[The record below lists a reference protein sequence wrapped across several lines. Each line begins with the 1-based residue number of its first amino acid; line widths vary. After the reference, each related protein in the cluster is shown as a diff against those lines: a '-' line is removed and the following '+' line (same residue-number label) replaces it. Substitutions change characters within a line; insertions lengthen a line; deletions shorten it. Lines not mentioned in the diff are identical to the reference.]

1 MSFSIMSTGSFL
13 PPRVVRNSE
22 LESFLETSDQWITE
36 RTGVKERRIC
46 TTETA
51 STLAIEAGR
60 RALENGNVKPEELD
74 FILCATVS
82 GEFISPSLSSLVQ
95 AGLGATCPAMDIN
108 AACSAFVF
116 MLDTAAGLFA
126 RKRVKKVLLVGAE
139 QMSRILDW
147 NDRATAVIFGDGA
160 GACLLEEGDNYLES
174 KLFSAGGSDV
184 IKIPT
189 PIGIS
194 PFFEGEQEKPFIHMK
209 GQETFKFAA
218 SVMAADIKDVL
229 QKANLSTEDISY
241 VIPHQ
246 ANTRIIDAAKK
257 RLNIPA
263 ERFVVNLDRC
273 GNTSA
278 ASIPLALDEL
288 NQSGKLKRGDL
299 LVFSAFGGGLASG
312 ACIVRW

>member
-1 MSFSIMSTGSFL
+1 MSFRIVSTGSFV
-13 PPRVVRNSE
+13 PPRVVKNSE
-22 LESFLETSDQWITE
+22 FEAFLETTDQWITE
-36 RTGVKERRIC
+36 RTGVKARHIC
-46 TTETA
+46 TRETA

-60 RALENGNVKPEELD
+60 RALQAGNTKPEELD

-82 GEFISPSLSSLVQ
+82 GEYISPSMSCLVQ
-95 AGLGATCPAMDIN
+95 AGLGAACPAMDIN

-126 RKRVKKVLLVGAE
+126 RKKVKKVLVVGAE

-147 NDRATAVIFGDGA
+147 HDRATAVIFGDGA
-160 GACLLEEGDNYLES
+160 GACLLEAGNNYLES
-174 KLFSAGGSDV
+174 KLYAAGGSDV

-194 PFFEGEQEKPFIHMK
+194 PFYEGDQEKPLIHMK
-209 GQETFKFAA
+209 GQETFKFAVG
-218 SVMAADIKDVL
+218 VMAADIKDVL
-229 QKANLSTEDISY
+229 NRANLTEGDVDY

-246 ANTRIIDAAKK
+246 ANTRIINSAKK
-257 RLNIPA
+257 RLGIPA
-263 ERFVVNLDRC
+263 DRFVVNLDRY
-273 GNTSA
+273 GNTSS

-288 NQSGKLKRGDL
+288 NQSGKLKRGNL

-312 ACIVRW
+312 ACVIRW